1 MLFGLIVYLTASFFT
16 EIVIHYLSFLIL
28 DLQISKIKLFLRALI
43 IDLIFS
49 PIIYFISAYYQIFP
63 IPPGILSYL
72 LDMFALSANIISVYL
87 ISKRNFYHAAVST
100 SFGYFIYYQTF
111 LITLLFI
118 PERYKLGSAMN
129 QTISVIL
136 LFLFTFF
143 IGKLIRK
150 LNPSSF
156 IQGCLTEKKQQIIA
170 VGIGIFIAGSS
181 HYLFLLSGVIEDS
194 NQFMAAIGLFLLL
207 FFSLLFHYITKS
219 ILQAQTEK
227 TQQQMIAQQTAY
239 IQTLEDIQKDV
250 RLYRHDFR
258 NMMSGMYL
266 DVKKGKTDVLESY
279 MKQMFQDFDENIG
292 AKIQL
297 ANQMVHLEIVELKS
311 LLITKLSHFHSMKI
325 PYHLEVLYPV
335 RTCAMR
341 TSDLLRCIGIL
352 LDNAAEAAQEH
363 SGDIDIMITAA
374 KQETAFIIS
383 NFAPQSPNLSSIWK
397 RGYSTKGKDRGLGL
411 YSYRQITDQ
420 YENVTCA
427 VSWKNQRFYQELRIG
442 GTFYDT
448 NLIMR

>member
-1 MLFGLIVYLTASFFT
+1 MLFGLIVYLAASFFT

-111 LITLLFI
+111 LITFLFI

-156 IQGCLTEKKQQIIA
+156 IQECLTEKKQQIIA

-239 IQTLEDIQKDV
+239 IQTLEDMQKDV
-250 RLYRHDFR
+250 RIYRHDFR
-258 NMMSGMYL
+258 NMISGMYL
-266 DVKKGKTDVLESY
+266 DVKNGKTDVLESY